1 MSKLT
6 IEQLK
11 ELEDSIKNSKPVAV
25 SMQMSKQAFEFIV
38 GALKIC
44 DQSKYMREQNIQIIS
59 TSPVLGKYNARVL
72 FSDNHSE
79 MISLRE
85 EK

>member
-1 MSKLT
+1 MSNLT
-6 IEQLK
+6 IEQIK
-11 ELEDSIKNSKPVAV
+11 ELEESIKNSKPVAV

-44 DQSKYMREQNIQIIS
+44 DQSRYLKEQNIQIIS

-72 FSDNHSE
+72 FSDSHSE
-79 MISLRE
+79 MINLRE
-85 EK
+85 ER